1 MGALG
6 SLRRAVNRL
15 CETGPVGLGGHRSSY
30 SLPGNGA
37 AVSGTVPF
45 QQVAEPNTI

>member
-45 QQVAEPNTI
+45 QQVAEPNAI